1 MSIEDKNINYVI
13 TAPDAGQLEA
23 AADDFM
29 ELIDRVCEWGV
40 ERNITA
46 EGGATALS
54 QTKKM
59 FEEVQ
64 EFVDAKTDEEAKDAV
79 GDMLVVLIQMCR
91 LRGYDLRECLSGAW
105 DEIKFRKGKMIE
117 GVFVKEA

>member
-1 MSIEDKNINYVI
+1 MIIDKNVTRISDVVQKPASMVANMSKVM
-13 TAPDAGQLEA
+13 Q
-23 AADDFM
+23 
-29 ELIDRVCEWGV
+29 WGV

-64 EFVDAKTDEEAKDAV
+64 EFVDAKTDEEAKDAI
-79 GDMLVVLIQMCR
+79 GDIFVVLIQMCR
-91 LRGYDLRECLSGAW
+91 LRGYKLDGCLAGAW
-105 DEIKFRKGKMIE
+105 DEIKDRKGRMVD
-117 GVFVKEA
+117 GVFVKEVV